1 VAIDPFLYVALALG
15 VLAGRFLPHPGPWVP
30 RATIATVAVL
40 VALLGVI
47 LSGVE
52 PYALV
57 LAIPVALGF
66 ALLVLGLTAGIYLA
80 IVRGRSGGTAP
91 AAPSGSSSRIPWL
104 SFGLLAALVVG
115 YVLGRFITIPASAAL
130 PWALYVL
137 LALVGFDLHLRWR
150 ALRGVWVPLAAAVT
164 AAFGAAVVFWV
175 VSGTALPV
183 SLATTLAFGWYT
195 LAGPLVVARAGA
207 VLGLLAFLTNFF
219 RENLT
224 MVLSPVAGRRLRGA
238 GLAALGG
245 ATAMDTTLYF
255 VTHFGDE
262 DAGSLALAT
271 GLVLTVTASLV
282 LPAVLALPL

>member
-1 VAIDPFLYVALALG
+1 VAFDPFLYVALALG
-15 VLAGRFLPHPGPWVP
+15 VVAGRFLPHPGPWVP
-30 RATIATVAVL
+30 RATVATVALL

-47 LSGVE
+47 LAGVGT
-52 PYALV
+52 YALV

-66 ALLVLGLTAGIYLA
+66 ALLILGLTAAIYLA
-80 IVRGRSGGTAP
+80 IVRGRSSETVEPRPMSA
-91 AAPSGSSSRIPWL
+91 SSRVPWL
-104 SFGLLAALVVG
+104 SFGLLASLVVG
-115 YVLGRFITIPASAAL
+115 YALGRIVAIPASAAL
-130 PWALYVL
+130 PYALYAL

-150 ALRGVWVPLAAAVT
+150 SLRGVWVPLSAAVS
-164 AAFGAAVVFWV
+164 AAIAAAVVFWV
-175 VSGTALPV
+175 VSGTALSV

-262 DAGSLALAT
+262 EAASLSLAS
-271 GLVLTVTASLV
+271 GLILTVTASLV
-282 LPAVLALPL
+282 LPLVLALPL